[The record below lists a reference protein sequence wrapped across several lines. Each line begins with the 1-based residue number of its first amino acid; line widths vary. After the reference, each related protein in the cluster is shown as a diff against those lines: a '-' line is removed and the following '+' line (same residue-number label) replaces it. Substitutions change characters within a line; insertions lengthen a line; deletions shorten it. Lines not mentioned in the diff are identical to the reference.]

1 MGNLTTPPLD
11 LITACAQRRCVLFV
25 GSAMCAYAGLPNRNQ
40 LMLQLLVE
48 LPRIS
53 DEERLAMREML
64 DQAMFGS
71 GLDDVGEV
79 LTARFQK
86 HILFDHVKQI
96 YKLQVAHYGQAFLD
110 LPEIGFESALTS
122 NWDTML
128 ENTFRDQ
135 KPVILTGSR
144 NDPISDAQ
152 KTDAFIIAKL
162 FGDLEDGNSFRFTT
176 EDYRLGL
183 YENQALAKIVT
194 SHIESK
200 SVFFLGVSLQG
211 MQNFFLGIPWRLKR
225 SKHFALV
232 PRSAIKE
239 AYVEK
244 FRARYGI
251 EMIPYE
257 ANEDYSSLERF
268 VSTLR
273 REVQNIRASSTGESK
288 RKDPVKTS
296 LSLDRVELRDIG
308 TFNHVDI
315 KLSSNWTVLLGNNGL
330 GKSTILRAI
339 ALGLCGDDRSAAAVA
354 DKILRVNKNLGSVR
368 LHVGTNVYETLL
380 RVDGAQ
386 LRVETHGVT
395 PVQRGDWVVLGFPS
409 LRGIGAS
416 GSESPAF
423 LPSSDASTPAVSDL
437 LPLLSG
443 APDLRLQNL
452 RSWIAYF
459 DRFGESTKRVTQ
471 QRDAF
476 FGILE
481 DLMPGCMIK
490 FEKIVGTQVY
500 VKTLDGIIP
509 IDQLSQGMMS
519 LLGWIGTTLQRM
531 YEIYPSSLKPE
542 LEPGLVLVDE
552 IDAHLHPEWQQTI
565 VPLFKKNFPRL
576 QVIATTHSPL
586 IASSLSES
594 EILIVERH
602 GDHCIVKKPSALDIK
617 GMRADQLLTSSL
629 FGLITT
635 RGVNATEDINRYS
648 YLLGKAPL
656 TEVERIERDRLHTEL
671 SRSLRIGETEL
682 ERSVESA
689 LIETLDSKTNPATI
703 AERLDS
709 ARLFEL
715 KRQIA
720 SLEAAPQLLAASGNS
735 LSSSKA
741 KAASRKPMATRKL
754 SEKDSNA

>member
-1 MGNLTTPPLD
+1 MAEWTPPPVE
-11 LITACAQRRCVLFV
+11 LITACAERRCVLFV

-40 LMLQLLVE
+40 LMIRLLTE

-53 DEERLAMREML
+53 DHERIALRVML

-79 LTARFQK
+79 LTARFHK
-86 HILFDHVKQI
+86 NVLFDHVKKI
-96 YKLQVAHYGQAFLD
+96 YESQLAQYGQAFID

-128 ENTFRDQ
+128 EHTFSAQ
-135 KPVILTGSR
+135 KPVVLTGSR

-232 PRSAIKE
+232 PHSAIKE

-257 ANEDYSSLERF
+257 ATQNYASLERF
-268 VSTLR
+268 VSELR
-273 REVQNIRASSTGESK
+273 REVQKSRASSTGES
-288 RKDPVKTS
+288 RRTDPVKS
-296 LSLDRVELRDIG
+296 PLSLDRVELRDIG
-308 TFNHVDI
+308 TFQHVDFT
-315 KLSSNWTVLLGNNGL
+315 LSGSWTVLLGNNGL

-354 DKILRVNKNLGSVR
+354 DKILRVKRTVGSVR
-368 LHVGTNVYETLL
+368 LHVGTNIYETSL
-380 RVDGAQ
+380 RVDGTQ

-409 LRGIGAS
+409 LRGIGVS
-416 GSESPAF
+416 GTEKPAF

-459 DRFGESTKRVTQ
+459 DRFGESTERVTQ

-481 DLMPGCMIK
+481 DLMPGSMIK

-500 VKTLDGIIP
+500 VKTLDGVIP

-531 YEIYPSSLKPE
+531 YEIYPTSPKPE

-565 VPLFKKNFPRL
+565 VPLFRRHFPRL
-576 QVIATTHSPL
+576 QVVATTHSPL

-594 EILIVERH
+594 EVLIVERE
-602 GDHCIVKKPSALDIK
+602 GDHCIVKQPQ
-617 GMRADQLLTSSL
+617 QLILKACAP
-629 FGLITT
+629 I
-635 RGVNATEDINRYS
+635 S
-648 YLLGKAPL
+648 Y
-656 TEVERIERDRLHTEL
+656 
-671 SRSLRIGETEL
+671 
-682 ERSVESA
+682 
-689 LIETLDSKTNPATI
+689 
-703 AERLDS
+703 
-709 ARLFEL
+709 
-715 KRQIA
+715 
-720 SLEAAPQLLAASGNS
+720 
-735 LSSSKA
+735 
-741 KAASRKPMATRKL
+741 
-754 SEKDSNA
+754 